1 MVNWNKVAWTLAVAC
16 VAIKWK
22 VDNTHSGQVGMMKA
36 MFGCVCFFFV
46 FFLTLSWQCHVS
58 KWTRIYINS

>member
-16 VAIKWK
+16 VAMKWK

-36 MFGCVCFFFV
+36 MFGCVLFFAV
-46 FFLTLSWQCHVS
+46 KGLCLEMKH
-58 KWTRIYINS
+58 I